1 MRFGIELPAAGV
13 LSEPAALSATAAAAD
28 QLGYAAVW
36 SPWLGELA
44 QVAAVTRSLALGWIL
59 DESPGTT
66 PLRPGGLGSWAG
78 LLTAVVAPRTA
89 FGRVRPMLPT
99 AVLLDSST
107 EPPPADEGTGWA
119 PSGYPGAGAL
129 ERWRTAN
136 PDARLVLRWDR
147 ELTAAEIEDVRSL
160 DVDEV
165 VVRAPG
171 ATTLDEQLATFAR
184 VAEALAQG

>member
-28 QLGYAAVW
+28 QLGYAGVW
-36 SPWLGELA
+36 SAWLGELA
-44 QVAAVTRSLALGWIL
+44 GVAAVTRSLALGWIL

-66 PLRPGGLGSWAG
+66 PLGLGGLGSWAG
-78 LLTAVVAPRTA
+78 LITGVVAPRTA
-89 FGRVRPMLPT
+89 FARVRPVLST
-99 AVLLDSST
+99 AALLDSST
-107 EPPPADEGTGWA
+107 DPPATEEGTGWA
-119 PSGYPGAGAL
+119 PTSYPGAAAL
-129 ERWRTAN
+129 GRWRTAN
-136 PDARLVLRWDR
+136 PDAPLVLRWDR
-147 ELTAAEIEDVRSL
+147 ELTAAEIAAVRSL

-165 VVRAPG
+165 VLRAPG